1 MIEKSRL
8 KELEQSITG
17 KQKEME
23 EVKAKRAAAAGNP
36 AEMVILD
43 KRIAELQKTLAAL
56 ERTKQ
61 AVTYMPPA
69 PTDGQEIVS
78 RLDKYLDAKREKVQK
93 VQDSLLQT
101 QREIRETED
110 FLARATE
117 TGDIDGTV
125 TNSKKLDELK
135 ERLKYVQQM
144 KERTEA
150 LRTFPDGAIWEE
162 WEKVCEEK
170 REDWN
175 ALLQRIRMLADEY
188 RSACNELVVMNNTM
202 RDARRQMAQI
212 GKENDALT
220 FFYPILTVGLDP
232 EPLTISRADGLKPG
246 NIMHTGF
253 GENPL

>member
-8 KELEQSITG
+8 KELEQNITG
-17 KQKEME
+17 KRKELE
-23 EVKAKRAAAAGNP
+23 EAKAKRAAAAGVP

-43 KRIAELQKTLAAL
+43 KRIAELQNTLAAL

-61 AVTYMPPA
+61 AVTYMPPT
-69 PTDGQEIVS
+69 PTDEQEIVS

-93 VQDSLLQT
+93 VYGSLLQT
-101 QREIRETED
+101 QREIGETED

-150 LRTFPDGAIWEE
+150 LRTFPDGAILEE

-170 REDWN
+170 RGEWN
-175 ALLQRIRMLADEY
+175 VLLQRIRMLADEY
-188 RSACNELVVMNNTM
+188 RSACNDLVCMNDTM
-202 RDARRQMAQI
+202 RNARRRMEQI
-212 GKENDALT
+212 SRENHVQIS
-220 FFYPILTVGLDP
+220 FYPILTVGLDP
-232 EPLTISRADGLKPG
+232 KQLIISKADGLKPG
-246 NIMHTGF
+246 SVLYTGF
-253 GENPL
+253 VENPL

>member
-8 KELEQSITG
+8 EELEQSITG

-43 KRIAELQKTLAAL
+43 KRITELQKTLAAL

-101 QREIRETED
+101 QREIRETEG
-110 FLARATE
+110 FLALATE

-144 KERTEA
+144 KERRGRCGHS
-150 LRTFPDGAIWEE
+150 RTGPLGKSGKRYTKKSMRTGTLCCRGSGCWPMNTGAP
-162 WEKVCEEK
+162 
-170 REDWN
+170 
-175 ALLQRIRMLADEY
+175 
-188 RSACNELVVMNNTM
+188 VMS
-202 RDARRQMAQI
+202 
-212 GKENDALT
+212 LW
-220 FFYPILTVGLDP
+220 P
-232 EPLTISRADGLKPG
+232 
-246 NIMHTGF
+246 
-253 GENPL
+253 

>member
-1 MIEKSRL
+1 M
-8 KELEQSITG
+8 
-17 KQKEME
+17 
-23 EVKAKRAAAAGNP
+23 
-36 AEMVILD
+36 
-43 KRIAELQKTLAAL
+43 
-56 ERTKQ
+56 
-61 AVTYMPPA
+61 
-69 PTDGQEIVS
+69 
-78 RLDKYLDAKREKVQK
+78 QK

-125 TNSKKLDELK
+125 THSKKLDELK

-188 RSACNELVVMNNTM
+188 RSACNELMAMNDTM
-202 RDARRQMAQI
+202 RNARRQMAQI

-246 NIMHTGF
+246 NIMHAGF